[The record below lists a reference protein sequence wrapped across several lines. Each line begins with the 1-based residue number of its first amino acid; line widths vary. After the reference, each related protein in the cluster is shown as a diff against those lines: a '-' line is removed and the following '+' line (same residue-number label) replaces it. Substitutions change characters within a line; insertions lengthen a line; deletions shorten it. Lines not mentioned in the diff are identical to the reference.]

1 MMSSLI
7 EAPPPPPPTETALVV
22 SDGPPP
28 STEQQPEAEL
38 PVDLMQIPSIPLQK
52 SLLLVT
58 NFCANSVRFLNHFSS
73 LCEERLLTISNN
85 LTRLEISLAILE
97 AKLNSIPD
105 LPTTIS
111 AADIAADVNLP
122 PTDAAPPPP
131 PPPPGP
137 APGEEQSTVPP
148 PPPPPPADGSSPEAP
163 PPPPAANILKLK
175 DDPMYEKYFK
185 MQKLG
190 MPVGAI
196 RQKMQLDGVDP
207 DVLNLDP
214 EGPSPSAS
222 SLVLVDDPSSTALTV
237 VPAPPPPVVLPR
249 AAADEDDFDDDD
261 DEGPSSMPP
270 PPPPPPSSS
279 MVPPPPLPS
288 FDNVIPAPP
297 SFGGDDMAGPPPP
310 PPPAASPPVPPAT
323 APTPAASSSGATNFL
338 KLKDDP
344 MFEKYFKMQK
354 LGMPEGVIRH
364 KLTMDGV
371 TIDILSMD
379 PEGPSPNGGVA
390 KPAQDDDDDDDF

>member
-1 MMSSLI
+1 MSSLI

-137 APGEEQSTVPP
+137 APGEEQSTAPP

-222 SLVLVDDPSSTALTV
+222 SLVLVGDSSSTALTV

-249 AAADEDDFDDDD
+249 AAANDDDFDDDD

-270 PPPPPPSSS
+270 PPPPPSSS

-288 FDNVIPAPP
+288 FDDVIPPPP
-297 SFGGDDMAGPPPP
+297 SFGGDDMTGPPPP
-310 PPPAASPPVPPAT
+310 PPPATSPPLPPAT
-323 APTPAASSSGATNFL
+323 APTPAASSSGASSFL

-364 KLTMDGV
+364 KLAMDGV

>member
-1 MMSSLI
+1 MSSLI

-137 APGEEQSTVPP
+137 APGEEQSTAPP

-222 SLVLVDDPSSTALTV
+222 SLVLVGDSSSTALTV

-249 AAADEDDFDDDD
+249 AAANDDDFDDDD
-261 DEGPSSMPP
+261 DEGPSSMP

-288 FDNVIPAPP
+288 FDNVIPPPP
-297 SFGGDDMAGPPPP
+297 SFGGDDMTGPPPP
-310 PPPAASPPVPPAT
+310 PPPAASPPLPPAT
-323 APTPAASSSGATNFL
+323 APTPAASSSGASNFL

-364 KLTMDGV
+364 KLAMDGV

>member
-7 EAPPPPPPTETALVV
+7 EAPPPPPPTETSLVV

-137 APGEEQSTVPP
+137 APGEEQSTAPP

-222 SLVLVDDPSSTALTV
+222 SLVLVGDSSSTALTV

-249 AAADEDDFDDDD
+249 AAANDDDFDDDD

-270 PPPPPPSSS
+270 PPPPPSSS

-288 FDNVIPAPP
+288 FDDVIPPPP
-297 SFGGDDMAGPPPP
+297 SFGGDDMTGPPPP
-310 PPPAASPPVPPAT
+310 PPPATSPPLPPAT
-323 APTPAASSSGATNFL
+323 APTPAASSSGASNFL

-364 KLTMDGV
+364 KLAMDGV

>member
-137 APGEEQSTVPP
+137 APGEEQSTAPP

-222 SLVLVDDPSSTALTV
+222 SLVLVGDSSSTALTV

-249 AAADEDDFDDDD
+249 AAANDDDFDDDD

-270 PPPPPPSSS
+270 PPPPPSSS

-288 FDNVIPAPP
+288 FDDVIPPPP
-297 SFGGDDMAGPPPP
+297 SFGGDDMTGPPPP
-310 PPPAASPPVPPAT
+310 PPPATSPPLPPAT
-323 APTPAASSSGATNFL
+323 APTPAASSSGASNFL

-364 KLTMDGV
+364 KLAMDGV